1 MHSADSA
8 NFANSANFADMS
20 DFSQLHLADPVV
32 SSRGAKSCTLSNN
45 GAKYVLT
52 VGSRVEP
59 LTTPFGAQ
67 SFQNEATNR
76 KSIEFRLPRESIEFW
91 DGFDAWAVTYL
102 TCHSARLFGK
112 PLTIEQVRD
121 GYKPCVSRRGNYP
134 PTLRCKVNLCG
145 TSAVRC
151 WSHAEERI
159 EVPPEFRGLEMVA
172 MVSVMHLWQMNREF
186 GWVIQPNDLMCAA
199 VSQTCPF

>member
-1 MHSADSA
+1 MFLAHTEPV
-8 NFANSANFADMS
+8 MS
-20 DFSQLHLADPVV
+20 EFSKLHLAEPVV
-32 SSRGAKSCTLSNN
+32 SSRGAKSCALTDD
-45 GAKYVLT
+45 GAKLVLT
-52 VGSRVEP
+52 LGSRAEP

-67 SFQNEATNR
+67 SFQNESTNR
-76 KSIEFRLPRESIEFW
+76 KSIEFRLPAGETTDYW

-134 PTLRCKVNLCG
+134 PTLRCKVNLG
-145 TSAVRC
+145 SSSNAVRC
-151 WSHAEERI
+151 WGPAEERI
-159 EVPPEFRGLEMVA
+159 EVPQEFRGLELIA
-172 MVSVMHLWQMNREF
+172 RVSVMHLWIMNREF
-186 GWVIQPNDLMCAA
+186 GWVIQPNDLMCSA

>member
-1 MHSADSA
+1 MYSNS
-8 NFANSANFADMS
+8 ANSANSANSVMS
-20 DFSQLHLADPVV
+20 DFSQLHLAEPIV

-52 VGSRVEP
+52 VGSRSEP

-76 KSIEFRLPRESIEFW
+76 KTIEFRLPSGEMTDFW

-121 GYKPCVSRRGNYP
+121 GYKPCVSRRGDYP
-134 PTLRCKVNLCG
+134 PTLRCKVNLSG

-151 WSHAEERI
+151 WSLAEERV
-159 EVPPEFRGLEMVA
+159 EVPQEFRGLEMVA

-186 GWVIQPNDLMCAA
+186 GFVLQPNDLMCSE
-199 VSQTCPF
+199 VSRACPF